1 MGSKHLCLNYTI
13 RQVHIY
19 QLWIYCCNV
28 LSKKNH
34 HHQIC
39 CIQLTLFC
47 EKEISPHFWIM
58 FSVIKS
64 CCFIPPHFL
73 ASLSF
78 YSNRSTALVFPL
90 WRRNGKEDGRGL
102 QTPRSGS
109 SALRVH
115 AELHA
120 SHSHPPTAQFS
131 LGGADMQDVPSA
143 SCKLAH
149 HPMLLSATTSHPI
162 CPEAKVTT

>member
-1 MGSKHLCLNYTI
+1 MLYLANFI
-13 RQVHIY
+13 
-19 QLWIYCCNV
+19 LW
-28 LSKKNH
+28 KK
-34 HHQIC
+34 
-39 CIQLTLFC
+39 
-47 EKEISPHFWIM
+47 ISPHFWVI

-162 CPEAKVTT
+162 CPEAKVTTWGMTSLHNHQVPNISFSIHLLLDTSMTTFIFH

>member
-1 MGSKHLCLNYTI
+1 MI
-13 RQVHIY
+13 I
-19 QLWIYCCNV
+19 
-28 LSKKNH
+28 
-34 HHQIC
+34 
-39 CIQLTLFC
+39 
-47 EKEISPHFWIM
+47 
-58 FSVIKS
+58 FSVIKFCLLFLS
-64 CCFIPPHFL
+64 IFL
-73 ASLSF
+73 AFLSF

-90 WRRNGKEDGRGL
+90 LGRNGKENGRRL

-120 SHSHPPTAQFS
+120 SRSHPPTAQFS

-149 HPMLLSATTSHPI
+149 HPMLLSATASHPI
-162 CPEAKVTT
+162 CPEAKVTIWGMTSLHNHQVPNISFSIHLLLDTSMTTFIFH